1 MRFKAGDP
9 LSLTFEI
16 LSAFTAGEDPTGQI
30 SILCINNQEE
40 TDMTS
45 IPRATPTVQ
54 MHRIL
59 ESAVILSWKD
69 LLRPSQRDLIQ
80 IEYVPG
86 IHVSYLK
93 IWQLTGKGEWS
104 LVCEH
109 WLSHR
114 PAVATDDGT
123 TFSNGYHSAG
133 LAAMLHVIMQHQ
145 DHFASSLR
153 PGGLSSTQVQAP
165 TEQDTLAANA
175 CIRQAYESVGL
186 VFTDVPAV
194 AVA

>member
-1 MRFKAGDP
+1 
-9 LSLTFEI
+9 
-16 LSAFTAGEDPTGQI
+16 
-30 SILCINNQEE
+30 
-40 TDMTS
+40 MTS
-45 IPRATPTVQ
+45 IPRATPIIQ

-80 IEYVPG
+80 VEYVPG
-86 IHVSYLK
+86 IHISYLK

-133 LAAMLHVIMQHQ
+133 LAAMLQVIMKHQ
-145 DHFASSLR
+145 DQFTPLR
-153 PGGLSSTQVQAP
+153 PDSPSSTRVQLP
-165 TEQDTLAANA
+165 TEQETLAATA
-175 CIRQAYESVGL
+175 CMSQVYQSVGL
-186 VFTDVPAV
+186 VFTHVPAPAV
-194 AVA
+194 A

>member
-1 MRFKAGDP
+1 
-9 LSLTFEI
+9 
-16 LSAFTAGEDPTGQI
+16 
-30 SILCINNQEE
+30 
-40 TDMTS
+40 MTT
-45 IPRATPTVQ
+45 IPHATPIIQ
-54 MHRIL
+54 MQRIL

-86 IHVSYLK
+86 IHLSYLK

-123 TFSNGYHSAG
+123 TFSNGYHSAD
-133 LAAMLHVIMQHQ
+133 LAAMLRVIMQHQ
-145 DHFASSLR
+145 DQFAPVR
-153 PGGLSSTQVQAP
+153 PSTPNSTQVQPP
-165 TEQDTLAANA
+165 TEQDTLAATA
-175 CIRQAYESVGL
+175 CMKQAYESFGL
-186 VFTDVPAV
+186 VFTHVPAI
-194 AVA
+194 AIT

>member
-1 MRFKAGDP
+1 
-9 LSLTFEI
+9 
-16 LSAFTAGEDPTGQI
+16 
-30 SILCINNQEE
+30 
-40 TDMTS
+40 MTS

-69 LLRPSQRDLIQ
+69 LLRPSQRGLIQ
-80 IEYVPG
+80 VEYVPG
-86 IHVSYLK
+86 IHISYLK

-114 PAVATDDGT
+114 SAVATDDGT

-133 LAAMLHVIMQHQ
+133 LAAMLQVIMQHQ
-145 DHFASSLR
+145 DQFASLR
-153 PGGLSSTQVQAP
+153 PGSPSSTQVKLP
-165 TEQDTLAANA
+165 TEQDTLAATA
-175 CIRQAYESVGL
+175 CMNQAYESLGL
-186 VFTDVPAV
+186 VFTHVPAT

>member
-1 MRFKAGDP
+1 
-9 LSLTFEI
+9 
-16 LSAFTAGEDPTGQI
+16 
-30 SILCINNQEE
+30 
-40 TDMTS
+40 MTS
-45 IPRATPTVQ
+45 IPRGTPTIQ
-54 MHRIL
+54 MQRIL

-69 LLRPSQRDLIQ
+69 LPSSQQGLIQ

-86 IHVSYLK
+86 THLSYLK

-109 WLSHR
+109 WLSHH

-123 TFSNGYHSAG
+123 TFSNGYHSAS
-133 LAAMLHVIMQHQ
+133 LAAMLHVIMRHQ
-145 DHFASSLR
+145 DHFAPSLR
-153 PGGLSSTQVQAP
+153 PGGLSSTQVQLP
-165 TEQDTLAANA
+165 TEQDMLAAHA

-186 VFTDVPAV
+186 VFTDVPAG